1 MTINLKQVID
11 AVESANEVYTAFYD
25 THTSKTV
32 YLPDES
38 ITGER
43 DEALEE
49 LIENSPGDQFL
60 RFPSK
65 YDIHEYSIMVRFVES
80 LPPSAVREELIH
92 AIRGRGAFRR
102 FKNGI
107 YYYRVEQQ
115 WYDYRDQAYREIA
128 IRWCRDEGIEY
139 TEES

>member
-11 AVESANEVYTAFYD
+11 AVESANKVCTALYD
-25 THTSKTV
+25 TQTGKTV
-32 YLPDES
+32 YLPDEI

-49 LIENSPGDQFL
+49 LIESSPAGRFL
-60 RFPSK
+60 RFPTK
-65 YDIHEYSIMVRFVES
+65 YAIHEYSIMES
-80 LPPSAVREELIH
+80 FIEFLPPGAAHQALAG

-107 YYYRVEQQ
+107 YYPWPDRQ
-115 WYDYRDQAYREIA
+115 WYDYKAQAYREIA
-128 IRWCRDEGIEY
+128 IRWCKDKGIEY
-139 TEES
+139 TDEN

>member
-11 AVESANEVYTAFYD
+11 AVESTSEAYTAFYD
-25 THTSKTV
+25 TQTGKTV
-32 YLPDES
+32 YLPDEV

-43 DEALEE
+43 DEVLEK
-49 LIENSPGDQFL
+49 LIEDSPKGRFL
-60 RFPSK
+60 RFPAK
-65 YDIHEYSIMVRFVES
+65 YEIHEYSIMERFIES
-80 LPPSAVREELIH
+80 LPFGAARQELIH

-107 YYYRVEQQ
+107 YYHRLDQQ
-115 WYDYRDQAYREIA
+115 WYDYWAQAYREIA

-139 TEES
+139 TEEN